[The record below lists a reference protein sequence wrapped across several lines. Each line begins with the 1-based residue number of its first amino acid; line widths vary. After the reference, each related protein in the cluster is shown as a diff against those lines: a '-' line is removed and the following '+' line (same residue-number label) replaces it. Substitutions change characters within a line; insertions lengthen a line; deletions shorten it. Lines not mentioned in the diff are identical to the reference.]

1 MEPERPIQV
10 SHRPN
15 GVFES
20 LTSLALGMA
29 LVGRDV
35 LSERIEGWVEGS
47 DEGTADE
54 VAVDSPLGLAA
65 IGLTVEVQRSIVRS
79 VAVANA
85 VGSSLASASR
95 SVGTL
100 PGFAQLASMSKV
112 VLEPVARPAERAWD
126 HLVELGREKEATAR
140 ALAGTA
146 LRSSTDV
153 AFHEVTVRA
162 IEEVARN
169 ETARDILRE
178 ETVGMGEA
186 AVDEV
191 RGLAREADDRLEK
204 IARTLF
210 RRRVRNPLATGEQ
223 PV

>member
-1 MEPERPIQV
+1 MQPEHPIQV
-10 SHRPN
+10 SQRGQ

-47 DEGTADE
+47 DEEAPD
-54 VAVDSPLGLAA
+54 VAVVDSPLGLAA

-85 VGSSLASASR
+85 VGSSLVGASR
-95 SVGTL
+95 AIGSL
-100 PGFAQLASMSKV
+100 PGFAQMASMSGALK
-112 VLEPVARPAERAWD
+112 PVTRPAERAWD

-153 AFHEVTVRA
+153 AFREVTIRA
-162 IEEVARN
+162 IEEVAQN

-210 RRRVRNPLATGEQ
+210 RRRVRTPLATGEQ